1 MLNVVYIWLIM
12 TILLLISYVVR
23 QYSIRIVMIFYDGK
37 YVKLIKHLIARLDC
51 LLFFGDLLRVN

>member
-23 QYSIRIVMIFYDGK
+23 QYSIRIVMIFYDEK
-37 YVKLIKHLIARLDC
+37 YVKLTKHLIVRLDY